1 MLGLGGAGVTGSNY
15 KYPGFI
21 SYSHRDRKV
30 AEWLHRALESYRVP
44 KRLVGSAGQFG
55 PVPARLYPIFRDRE
69 ELSAGALAE
78 QLRQAIAQ
86 SRCYILICSPHAAT
100 SRWVNEEVEHFL
112 NVRDPASLLC
122 LIVDGEPN
130 ATAKGH
136 PERECFPPAL
146 RNAKLN
152 GLPLEPMAAQL
163 DDDADGRDNARLK
176 IIAGLLGVGFDE
188 LKRRDLIAR
197 NRRLAVLAGL
207 SLGVAA
213 ITVALA
219 IFAVLA
225 QREAEHSRQ
234 QGEELIGF
242 MLGDLRGKLEPLG
255 KLDILDA
262 VGDRA
267 TAYFAGLD
275 RGSDPGPRA
284 LGARAKALRQ
294 IGEVRF
300 AQGRPAD
307 AVETLSA
314 ALKLQRDLVAAAP
327 DDNALLFE
335 LGQTEFW
342 VGYAGW
348 RAGQF
353 DQAETNFLAYQAIS
367 QKLVGRDPANRNWQ
381 IEVAYALNNLAILA
395 FERHRYSEALPLFE
409 QVAAKARGLLDSNEL
424 APEAVKLL
432 GALSWQGSTL
442 LRLGRNTEALAKLQE
457 HTDLLRA
464 LVRSQPDDLR
474 QRYELVFSLSTLGY
488 TALDTGDT
496 AVALSAAAEGAALA
510 RQMVDADPTNY
521 DYRQTVLMHSQIAAN
536 AEFQA
541 NRLEAAASENA
552 ASFRA
557 LKDLLSNDGTNHE
570 TRRRYMTAAA
580 LAYEIAWLQRDAAK
594 ARSVADEALS
604 FVGNVLPDAK
614 PDRIDYA
621 QAHLYALELAV
632 YEDHNDAAA
641 QVHRAAARAA
651 LTDTDDNK
659 ADDLHASARLRAL
672 LGLMSGADHIPD
684 AALPNTKAPWTYSV
698 QRFIDRHCGKRNAPL
713 SAQLCSQYSPDARHP
728 SLSKTGV
735 DP

>member
-1 MLGLGGAGVTGSNY
+1 MGIGGGVTGSNY

-21 SYSHRDRKV
+21 SYSHHDRKV

-44 KRLVGSAGQFG
+44 KRLVGSPGQFG
-55 PVPARLYPIFRDRE
+55 PVPTRLYPIFRDRE

-78 QLRQAIAQ
+78 QLRLAIAQ
-86 SRCYILICSPHAAT
+86 SRCYILICSPQAAT

-146 RNAKLN
+146 REATVN
-152 GLPLEPMAAQL
+152 GQPLEPMAAQL
-163 DDDADGRDNARLK
+163 DADADGRDNARLK
-176 IIAGLLGVGFDE
+176 LIAGLLGVGFDE

-197 NRRLAVLAGL
+197 NRRLAVLASL
-207 SLGVAA
+207 SLVVAA
-213 ITVALA
+213 VTVALA
-219 IFAVLA
+219 FFAMLA

-242 MLGDLRGKLEPLG
+242 MLGDLRAKLEPLG

-275 RGSDPGPRA
+275 RGSDPGSRA
-284 LGARAKALRQ
+284 LAARAKALRQ

-307 AVETLSA
+307 AVETLSS

-367 QKLVGRDPANRNWQ
+367 QKLVSRDPANRSWQ

-395 FERHRYSEALPLFE
+395 FERRRYTEALPLFE
-409 QVAAKARGLLDSNEL
+409 QVATKARALLDSNEL
-424 APEAVKLL
+424 APEAIKLL

-442 LRLGRNTEALAKLQE
+442 LRLGRNAEALAKLQE
-457 HTDLLRA
+457 HANLLRA

-488 TALDTGDT
+488 AALDTGDT
-496 AVALSAAAEGAALA
+496 AVALSAAAEGAVLA
-510 RQMVDADPTNY
+510 RQLVDADSTND
-521 DYRQTVLMHSQIAAN
+521 DYRQTVLMHSQIVAN
-536 AEFQA
+536 AQFQA
-541 NRLEAAASENA
+541 NRLDEAARENEASL
-552 ASFRA
+552 RL
-557 LKDLLSNDGTNHE
+557 LKDLLSHDGSNRE
-570 TRRRYMTAAA
+570 TRRRYMAAAA
-580 LAYEIAWLQRDAAK
+580 LAYEMAWLHHDVAEV
-594 ARSVADEALS
+594 RSVVDEALS
-604 FVGNVLPDAK
+604 FVGKVLPDAE
-614 PDRIDYA
+614 PDRLDYA
-621 QAHLYALELAV
+621 QAHLYALELAI
-632 YEDHNDAAA
+632 YEDQDQAAA
-641 QVHRAAARAA
+641 ERHRQAARTA
-651 LTDTDDNK
+651 LADADDNK
-659 ADDLHASARLRAL
+659 ADDVHPIARLDAL
-672 LGLMSGADHIPD
+672 LGLMSGVDHIAD
-684 AALPNTKAPWTYSV
+684 AAQPNTRAPWTYSV
-698 QRFIDRHCGKRNAPL
+698 RRFIERHCGKPIAPL
-713 SAQLCSQYSPDARHP
+713 SKQLCSQYPSDARHP
-728 SLSKTGV
+728 SPSKTGG

>member
-1 MLGLGGAGVTGSNY
+1 MGVTGSNY

-30 AEWLHRALESYRVP
+30 AEWLHRALENYRVP

-78 QLRQAIAQ
+78 QLRLAIAQ

-112 NVRDPASLLC
+112 SVRDPASLLC

-146 RNAKLN
+146 RNATVN

-197 NRRLAVLAGL
+197 NRRLAVLTGL
-207 SLGVAA
+207 SVGVAA
-213 ITVALA
+213 VTVALA

-284 LGARAKALRQ
+284 LAARAKALRQ

-367 QKLVGRDPANRNWQ
+367 QKLVSRDPANLSWQ

-395 FERHRYSEALPLFE
+395 FERHRYTEALPLFE
-409 QVAAKARGLLDSNEL
+409 QVVAKARGLVDDAAL
-424 APEAVKLL
+424 ASEATKLL

-442 LRLGRNTEALAKLQE
+442 LRLGRNAEALAKLQE
-457 HTDLLRA
+457 HADLLRA
-464 LVRSQPDDLR
+464 RVQAQPDDQW
-474 QRYELVFSLSTLGY
+474 QRYALAFSLSTLGY
-488 TALDTGDT
+488 SALDTGDT
-496 AVALSAAAEGAALA
+496 AIALSAGTEGAALA
-510 RQMVDADPTNY
+510 KQMVSADPSNF
-521 DYRQTVLMHSQIAAN
+521 DYRQTLLMHSQILAG

-541 NRLEAAASENA
+541 NHMEAAASENA
-552 ASFRA
+552 ESLR
-557 LKDLLSNDGTNHE
+557 LLNDLLAHDGTNRE
-570 TRRRYMTAAA
+570 TRRRYMTAAQ
-580 LAYEIAWLQRDAAK
+580 LAYEMAWLRHDVAQ
-594 ARSVADEALS
+594 ARSVVDEALG
-604 FVGNVLPDAK
+604 FVGKVLPDAK
-614 PDRIDYA
+614 PDRVDYA

-632 YEDHNDAAA
+632 YEDHDEVAA
-641 QVHRAAARAA
+641 QVHREAARNA
-651 LTDTDDNK
+651 LTDADESQ
-659 ADDLHASARLRAL
+659 ADDAHASARLRAL
-672 LGLMSGADHIPD
+672 LGLMSGADHIP
-684 AALPNTKAPWTYSV
+684 AAAQPNTKAPWTYSV
-698 QRFIDRHCGKRNAPL
+698 QRFVERHCGKPNAL
-713 SAQLCSQYSPDARHP
+713 LNKQLCSQYPPDAQHP
-728 SLSKTGV
+728 RLSKTR
-735 DP
+735 DDR

>member
-1 MLGLGGAGVTGSNY
+1 MTGSNY

-21 SYSHRDRKV
+21 SYSHRDRKI

-44 KRLVGSAGQFG
+44 KHLIGSPGQHG

-78 QLRQAIAQ
+78 QLRLAIAQ

-112 NVRDPASLLC
+112 KVRDPAGLLC

-130 ATAKGH
+130 ATAKGA

-146 RNAKLN
+146 RNAKVN

-207 SLGVAA
+207 SLGIAA
-213 ITVALA
+213 VTVALA
-219 IFAVLA
+219 FFAVLA

-242 MLGDLRGKLEPLG
+242 MLGDLRAKLEPLG

-284 LGARAKALRQ
+284 LAARAKALRQ

-342 VGYAGW
+342 VGYAAW

-353 DQAETNFLAYQAIS
+353 DQAEANLIAYQEIS
-367 QKLVGRDPANRNWQ
+367 QRLVARDPANRSWQ

-395 FERHRYSEALPLFE
+395 SERKRNDQALPLFQ
-409 QVAAKARGLLDSNEL
+409 QVVTLSRSLLKDGPLDAETTSS
-424 APEAVKLL
+424 LL
-432 GALSWQGSTL
+432 GALSWEGSTL
-442 LRLGRNTEALAKLQE
+442 ISLGRHDEGLARLGEYAEVLRELIRQQPDDRRQQSKLASALSALGYAAIDAGQPKTALEAAREGTALSEPLVLSDPGNLDYRLCAALHLQIDAIAQFQLRHWSEALASNQ
-457 HTDLLRA
+457 RA
-464 LVRSQPDDLR
+464 S
-474 QRYELVFSLSTLGY
+474 
-488 TALDTGDT
+488 
-496 AVALSAAAEGAALA
+496 
-510 RQMVDADPTNY
+510 
-521 DYRQTVLMHSQIAAN
+521 
-536 AEFQA
+536 AEFLAVLGQDRSLVKA
-541 NRLEAAASENA
+541 HYALLAS
-552 ASFRA
+552 
-557 LKDLLSNDGTNHE
+557 
-570 TRRRYMTAAA
+570 RY
-580 LAYEIAWLQRDAAK
+580 LAYELAWQTGDLKAAHAVAAESVKEVSGVFPDDADARVQSLQ
-594 ARSVADEALS
+594 
-604 FVGNVLPDAK
+604 G
-614 PDRIDYA
+614 
-621 QAHLYALELAV
+621 HLFALELARYV
-632 YEDHNDAAA
+632 DHDDAATAA
-641 QVHRAAARAA
+641 QSDAIQSAFDSITADAAKDSGR
-651 LTDTDDNK
+651 NQM
-659 ADDLHASARLRAL
+659 RLRAIFDL
-672 LGLMSGADHIPD
+672 IRGADHIPD
-684 AALPNTKAPWTYSV
+684 AARPDNASPTAYSV
-698 QRFIDRHCGKRNAPL
+698 IRFIERHCRANP
-713 SAQLCSQYSPDARHP
+713 AQLPAAVCRAEASRNTARP
-728 SLSKTGV
+728 
-735 DP
+735 

>member
-1 MLGLGGAGVTGSNY
+1 MGVTGSNY

-44 KRLVGSAGQFG
+44 KHLIGSVGQYG

-100 SRWVNEEVEHFL
+100 SRWVNEEVELFL
-112 NVRDPASLLC
+112 KVRDPASLLC

-146 RNAKLN
+146 RQATVN
-152 GLPLEPMAAQL
+152 GQPLEPMAAQL
-163 DDDADGRDNARLK
+163 DDAADGRDNARLK

-197 NRRLAVLAGL
+197 NRRLAVLASL
-207 SLGVAA
+207 SLVVAA

-219 IFAVLA
+219 IVAVFA

-284 LGARAKALRQ
+284 LAARAKALRQ

-314 ALKLQRDLVAAAP
+314 ALKLQRELVAAAP
-327 DDNALLFE
+327 ADNELLFE

-342 VGYAGW
+342 VGYAAW

-353 DQAETNFLAYQAIS
+353 DQAETDLLEYQRIS
-367 QKLVGRDPANRNWQ
+367 QTLIDRDPANRSWK
-381 IEVAYALNNLAILA
+381 IEGAYALNNLAVLA
-395 FERHRYSEALPLFE
+395 SERRRYAQALPLFQ
-409 QVAAKARGLLDSNEL
+409 QVVATGRALLAEGPLDANTTS
-424 APEAVKLL
+424 ALL
-432 GALSWQGSTL
+432 GALSWEGSTL
-442 LRLGRNTEALAKLQE
+442 IHLGRHDEGLARLGEYADLLRGIIGEQPDDRRQQSRLTEALSA
-457 HTDLLRA
+457 
-464 LVRSQPDDLR
+464 
-474 QRYELVFSLSTLGY
+474 LGY
-488 TALDTGDT
+488 AALDAERPQLALT
-496 AVALSAAAEGAALA
+496 ASAEGRTLSEQLVASDAGNLDYLLNEA
-510 RQMVDADPTNY
+510 RHA
-521 DYRQTVLMHSQIAAN
+521 QIAA
-536 AEFQA
+536 AAQFQ
-541 NRLEAAASENA
+541 LQKWQAAAVENE
-552 ASFRA
+552 RA
-557 LKDLLSNDGTNHE
+557 LQLFRSLLARDSSVAQA
-570 TRRRYMTAAA
+570 RRGATSSRILNFELAWKTGEPSAAHA
-580 LAYEIAWLQRDAAK
+580 
-594 ARSVADEALS
+594 VADEALKAVGDAPPTDAGDS
-604 FVGNVLPDAK
+604 IDFVYG
-614 PDRIDYA
+614 
-621 QAHLYALELAV
+621 HLLALELAALV
-632 YEDHNDAAA
+632 DHDSALAA
-641 QVHRAAARAA
+641 QQVQVTQAALDGLAASTSTDKQDDLPSLRAA
-651 LTDTDDNK
+651 L
-659 ADDLHASARLRAL
+659 AL
-672 LGLMSGADHIPD
+672 LRGADHI
-684 AALPNTKAPWTYSV
+684 AEAPPAESRSPLTYSV
-698 QRFIDRHCGKRNAPL
+698 ARLIERHCRT
-713 SAQLCSQYSPDARHP
+713 RP
-728 SLSKTGV
+728 SGFPNEVCRSGSTRTTTATSR
-735 DP
+735 